1 MIILMVQTK
10 FFSDMCLAKYLNI
23 LKSCSFHV
31 NKEKFEKI
39 LNIFE
44 IFYIIYIIIIKKD
57 QILYLRI

>member
-1 MIILMVQTK
+1 
-10 FFSDMCLAKYLNI
+10 MCQAKYLNI

-31 NKEKFEKI
+31 NKEEFEKI